1 MTTQLRLFSNEK
13 DAIFI
18 AKSLVRSLSVSAADD
33 TDTTRPPLNSGFTW
47 LQLYVGDQETG
58 QATRIR
64 CDRDS
69 IIDDLTELVKEK
81 YPELNDISSARLV
94 VYPPGTPLDALND
107 DARLQSWDRVPASS
121 GPQPLMV
128 MAPSAAVP
136 QLGKCLSI
144 RVSVCQIHSRVLFS
158 LVFSH
163 SFLCI
168 RCSMCVWNMERHT
181 MGGHVFLASLD

>member
-144 RVSVCQIHSRVLFS
+144 RVSVCLSVKFIFVFFLSRVFAFI
-158 LVFSH
+158 LVY
-163 SFLCI
+163 L
-168 RCSMCVWNMERHT
+168 MCVWNMERHT
-181 MGGHVFLASLD
+181 MGGRVF

>member
-1 MTTQLRLFSNEK
+1 MPF
-13 DAIFI
+13 

-47 LQLYVGDQETG
+47 VQLYRGGHMVGLPIEIVA
-58 QATRIR
+58 ATRNV
-64 CDRDS
+64 S
-69 IIDDLTELVKEK
+69 HLTKLVKEK
-81 YPELNDISSARLV
+81 LPNDLKGVDPIHLV